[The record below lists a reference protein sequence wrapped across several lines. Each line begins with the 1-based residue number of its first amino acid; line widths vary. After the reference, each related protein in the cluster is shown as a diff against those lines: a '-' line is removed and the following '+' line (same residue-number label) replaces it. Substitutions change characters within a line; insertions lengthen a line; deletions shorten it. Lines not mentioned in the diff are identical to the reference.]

1 MTYTFQVK
9 VHPVIGPVILA
20 LRLTANTLRV
30 VSTKANASLQL
41 SVLLS
46 QRREI
51 LSSGRGSP

>member
-1 MTYTFQVK
+1 MTYTSQVK

-30 VSTKANASLQL
+30 VSTKANASLQHL
-41 SVLLS
+41 VLLG

-51 LSSGRGSP
+51 RASGRSSP